1 MTNAWQ
7 EYKNKLGTTRPWDLL
22 NPNIE
27 KATEEISETRY
38 NICIDCDRFLNLTK
52 QCKECGCF
60 MPAKT
65 KLKYATCPIGKW

>member
-1 MTNAWQ
+1 MTSAWKR
-7 EYKNKLGTTRPWDLL
+7 YKEKLGDTRPWDVL

-27 KATEEISETRY
+27 KASDEVAESRLS
-38 NICIDCDRFLNLTK
+38 ICIDCDRFIALTK

-65 KLKYATCPIGKW
+65 TIQAAICPLNKW